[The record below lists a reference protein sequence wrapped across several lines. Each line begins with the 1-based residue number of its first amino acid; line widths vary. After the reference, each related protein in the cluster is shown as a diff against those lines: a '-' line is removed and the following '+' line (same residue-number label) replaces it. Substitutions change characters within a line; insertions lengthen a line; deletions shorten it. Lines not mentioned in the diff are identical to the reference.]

1 MKLNCLQFGVGR
13 KSKVLYLNDF
23 MDGLT
28 YFKKGKH
35 VKKDLT
41 KNKVKVHQFLSFD
54 RIQGY
59 EASRRDDIE
68 STILIL
74 IYLLKGSLPWT
85 SLYEKL

>member
-1 MKLNCLQFGVGR
+1 
-13 KSKVLYLNDF
+13 LNDF
-23 MDGLT
+23 IDGLP

-35 VKKDLT
+35 IKKDFT
-41 KNKVKVHQFLSFD
+41 KSKVMIHQFLSFD

-68 STILIL
+68 CTILML

-85 SLYEKL
+85 SLFDKL